1 MVTEHEKNEI
11 VKEIIASA
19 VPEIVKAV
27 KEELAGKSSAD
38 QETAPETVDYKEL
51 VRNAIK

>member
-1 MVTEHEKNEI
+1 MITEHEKNEI
-11 VKEIIASA
+11 VKEVIAGA

-27 KEELAGKSSAD
+27 KEELAGKPAAD
-38 QETAPETVDYKEL
+38 PDAAPEKVDYKEL

>member
-1 MVTEHEKNEI
+1 MITEHEKNEI
-11 VKEIIASA
+11 VKEVIAGA

-27 KEELAGKSSAD
+27 KEEMAD
-38 QETAPETVDYKEL
+38 KPAADPAETPEKVDYKEL

>member
-1 MVTEHEKNEI
+1 MITEHEKSEI
-11 VKEIIASA
+11 VKEVIAGA

-27 KEELAGKSSAD
+27 KEELADKPAAD
-38 QETAPETVDYKEL
+38 PNAAPEKVDYKEL

>member
-1 MVTEHEKNEI
+1 MITEQEKNEI
-11 VKEIIASA
+11 VKEIITGA

-27 KEELAGKSSAD
+27 KEELADKPAAD
-38 QETAPETVDYKEL
+38 PVADKDMVDYKEL

>member
-1 MVTEHEKNEI
+1 MITEHEKNEI
-11 VKEIIASA
+11 VKEIIAGA

-27 KEELAGKSSAD
+27 KEELADKPAAD
-38 QETAPETVDYKEL
+38 PAADEDKVDYKEL